1 MTIGPIGHCKDCCHW
16 DKMWIHK
23 DGAARC
29 LVVEDHQSYDENRDY
44 KIAGD
49 GFAID
54 YGVSDDSGLWIYM
67 VTGPQFGCVKFSLR
81 G

>member
-1 MTIGPIGHCKDCCHW
+1 MGNCKDCGHW

-29 LVVEDHQSYDENRDY
+29 LVAEDHQSYDEDRDY

-54 YGVSDDSGLWIYM
+54 YGVSDDSGLWIHM
-67 VTGPQFGCVKFSLR
+67 VTGPQFGCVKFSQR
-81 G
+81 EEVK